1 MKVGDLV
8 RLRRPETD
16 DENAIALVVD
26 KISGSRVFKV
36 LELSG
41 SHKGLHHVVVE
52 DDWEVVS
59 ESR

>member
-8 RLRRPETD
+8 KFRVSEAG
-16 DENAIALVVD
+16 DESTIALVVER
-26 KISGSRVFKV
+26 INHSRVFKV

-41 SHKGLHHVVVE
+41 HHKGLQHVIVE
-52 DDWEVVS
+52 DDWEVIS

>member
-8 RLRRPETD
+8 KFRVSEAD
-16 DENAIALVVD
+16 DESSIALVVER
-26 KISGSRVFKV
+26 INHSRVFKV

-52 DDWEVVS
+52 DDWEVIS